1 MLRLGTLLAS
11 GLAVLTLVTVGATEY
26 QGADDG
32 TMEVFEVEETNGATA
47 RGQVLWNAERD
58 AFLKAINDARQ
69 AVNLDPLVWS
79 EDLSRFSLRWIKESH
94 DNKYW
99 PTVLAGNIPTLEH
112 RPRAPGKFQQKYG
125 ENAYMSWCTPADAT
139 ATSASDAVPDWL
151 NEKAAFDK
159 LNAQNSYKTGDEYDQ
174 NGNPLKDENGKP
186 IRVGH
191 YTQIVWRDTKKVG
204 AAIWTAKFNNRKIV
218 IVFANFDPPG
228 NRTGQKP
235 Y

>member
-1 MLRLGTLLAS
+1 MLRFGTLLAS
-11 GLAVLTLVTVGATEY
+11 ALAVLTLVTTGATEY
-26 QGADDG
+26 QGANDG

-99 PTVLAGNIPTLEH
+99 PTVLAGNIPTPDH
-112 RPRAPGKFQQKYG
+112 RPREGKFQQKYG
-125 ENAYMSWCTPADAT
+125 ENWYMSWCSPADGT
-139 ATSASDAVPDWL
+139 ATSASDAVSDWL
-151 NEKAAFDK
+151 KEKAAFDK
-159 LNAQNSYKTGDEYDQ
+159 LNANNSYKTGDENNAD
-174 NGNPLKDENGKP
+174 GDP
-186 IRVGH
+186 RVGH
-191 YTQIVWRDTKKVG
+191 YTQIVWKDTKKVG

-218 IVFANFDPPG
+218 IVFANFDPAG
-228 NRTGQKP
+228 NSTGQKP